1 MDNRQNGV
9 YYNAKSETEPL
20 LPTETS
26 GSHGS
31 SYSSLTKSVHPGEIS
46 YSYNANS
53 YSRSVKDEMIKEYED
68 LRETRRKDDDHN
80 VESDYMEHQS
90 KIALRWSQVT
100 LFINLLLL
108 AAKTAAAVLSGSLAI
123 ISSLID
129 SAVDLLS
136 GIIMWWATRAMRNRD
151 PYLYPQG
158 RTKLEPVAI
167 IILSTVMA
175 LASAVFIRECVTA
188 LVGLLDD
195 SDATL
200 PSMEISTFVIVGS
213 TVVIKFILWIICRR
227 VKSSIVQALALDH
240 RNDVCS
246 NTVAIVCGYLGSQQF
261 QNDFDLDGFKYVDP
275 AGAILISLYT
285 IYNWWQMGAEQI
297 KLLTGRTATPEFLS
311 KVTWMVLD
319 HDENIRHIETV
330 RAFHSGNNFLVEVDI
345 VLPETMPLGV
355 AHDIGER
362 LQQKLESLPEVE
374 RAFVHLDYDFT
385 HTPKM
390 EHKEV

>member
-1 MDNRQNGV
+1 
-9 YYNAKSETEPL
+9 
-20 LPTETS
+20 
-26 GSHGS
+26 
-31 SYSSLTKSVHPGEIS
+31 
-46 YSYNANS
+46 
-53 YSRSVKDEMIKEYED
+53 MIKEYED

-151 PYLYPQG
+151 PYLYPQ
-158 RTKLEPVAI
+158 
-167 IILSTVMA
+167 
-175 LASAVFIRECVTA
+175 
-188 LVGLLDD
+188 
-195 SDATL
+195 
-200 PSMEISTFVIVGS
+200 
-213 TVVIKFILWIICRR
+213 VIKFILWIICRR

-275 AGAILISLYT
+275 AGAILISLYI

-345 VLPETMPLGV
+345 VLPETMRLGV

-385 HTPKM
+385 HTAKM

>member
-1 MDNRQNGV
+1 
-9 YYNAKSETEPL
+9 
-20 LPTETS
+20 
-26 GSHGS
+26 
-31 SYSSLTKSVHPGEIS
+31 
-46 YSYNANS
+46 
-53 YSRSVKDEMIKEYED
+53 MIKEYED

-151 PYLYPQG
+151 PYLYPQ
-158 RTKLEPVAI
+158 
-167 IILSTVMA
+167 
-175 LASAVFIRECVTA
+175 
-188 LVGLLDD
+188 
-195 SDATL
+195 
-200 PSMEISTFVIVGS
+200 
-213 TVVIKFILWIICRR
+213 VIKFILWIICRR

-261 QNDFDLDGFKYVDP
+261 QNDFDIDGFKYVDP
-275 AGAILISLYT
+275 AGAILISLYI

-390 EHKEV
+390 EHKKV

>member
-1 MDNRQNGV
+1 
-9 YYNAKSETEPL
+9 
-20 LPTETS
+20 
-26 GSHGS
+26 
-31 SYSSLTKSVHPGEIS
+31 
-46 YSYNANS
+46 
-53 YSRSVKDEMIKEYED
+53 MIKEYED
-68 LRETRRKDDDHN
+68 LREACRKG
-80 VESDYMEHQS
+80 DYNIEFDFLEHQS

-100 LFINLLLL
+100 LLINVLLTV
-108 AAKTAAAVLSGSLAI
+108 AKTIAAVLSRSLAI

-129 SAVDLLS
+129 SAVEILS
-136 GIIMWWATRAMRNRD
+136 GIVMWWTSIAIRKRD

-158 RTKLEPVAI
+158 RTRLEPVAI
-167 IILSTVMA
+167 VVLSTAMV
-175 LASAVFIRECVTA
+175 LAWAFFISESVEV
-188 LVGLLDD
+188 LVELLDD
-195 SDATL
+195 
-200 PSMEISTFVIVGS
+200 MV
-213 TVVIKFILWIICRR
+213 KFILWVVCRR
-227 VKSSIVQALALDH
+227 VKSPIVQALALDH
-240 RNDVCS
+240 RIDVCS
-246 NTVAIVCGYLGSQQF
+246 NAVAIVCGYLGSRQF
-261 QNDFDLDGFKYVDP
+261 QNDFHTDDFKYVDP
-275 AGAILISLYT
+275 AGAILITVYIIYT
-285 IYNWWQMGAEQI
+285 WWRMGADQI

-345 VLPETMPLGV
+345 VLPETMHLGV